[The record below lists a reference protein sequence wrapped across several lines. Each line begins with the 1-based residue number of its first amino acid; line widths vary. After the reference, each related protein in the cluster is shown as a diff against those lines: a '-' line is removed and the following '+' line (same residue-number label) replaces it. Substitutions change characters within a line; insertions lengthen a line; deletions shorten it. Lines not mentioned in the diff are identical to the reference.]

1 MPPEET
7 WVRWASNG
15 TPAVGEGVGWQARPR
30 RGWQQFL
37 TALLR
42 ALSAWVV

>member
-1 MPPEET
+1 MAPEET

-15 TPAVGEGVGWQARPR
+15 TPAVGDGRTWQARLR
-30 RGWQQFL
+30 RGWQEFL

-42 ALSAWVV
+42 AMSA

>member
-1 MPPEET
+1 MAQEET
-7 WVRWASNG
+7 TTADGDEVRW
-15 TPAVGEGVGWQARPR
+15 PARWR
-30 RGWQQFL
+30 RGWEKFL

>member
-1 MPPEET
+1 MSEEEAQDRGAGDGIT
-7 WVRWASNG
+7 AVGDEVRW
-15 TPAVGEGVGWQARPR
+15 R